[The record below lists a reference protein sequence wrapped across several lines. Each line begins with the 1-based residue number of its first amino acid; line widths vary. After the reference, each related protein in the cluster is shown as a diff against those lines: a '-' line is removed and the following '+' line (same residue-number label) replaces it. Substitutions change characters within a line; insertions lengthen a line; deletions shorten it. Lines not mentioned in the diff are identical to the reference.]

1 MSIRG
6 SLKKTS
12 TQKRKHPIRP
22 NSSPS
27 FASSGELDFLH
38 EHHLHFSGAQAHLC
52 WPSPCRPAVL
62 PPAHRIPA
70 TSRQQTNAS
79 PRQRSEIPETPYH
92 IPSHPIPLVQFS
104 SVQFSSVQPSPR
116 SSRNRSLSHSRH
128 SGSQAPRKSLN
139 WGTQPVVLLLF

>member
-79 PRQRSEIPETPYH
+79 PRQRSEIPETQPS
-92 IPSHPIPLVQFS
+92 PSHPIPS
-104 SVQFSSVQPSPR
+104 QFSSVQPSPR